1 MGKEVWKS
9 TGSVGLS
16 KYLFPF
22 VKMGCYDFLFLNFM
36 IEHSLRTSFF
46 SEM

>member
-1 MGKEVWKS
+1 MGKEGWES
-9 TGSVGLS
+9 TGSVGLP

-22 VKMGCYDFLFLNFM
+22 VKMGYYDFLFLNFM